1 MWEKEFLAHIIHL
14 WKNRDNILSLYDPQ
28 NGINT
33 RGDSNVMIYLEKIRP
48 STIKL
53 LDVQNCDI
61 NMNLVN
67 KIVQEAVK

>member
-1 MWEKEFLAHIIHL
+1 M
-14 WKNRDNILSLYDPQ
+14 SLYDPQ

>member
-1 MWEKEFLAHIIHL
+1 MA
-14 WKNRDNILSLYDPQ
+14 
-28 NGINT
+28 
-33 RGDSNVMIYLEKIRP
+33 YLNDTCP

>member
-1 MWEKEFLAHIIHL
+1 MGKEPLAHIIHFMEN
-14 WKNRDNILSLYDPQ
+14 KYNILSLYDPQ
-28 NGINT
+28 NGINIC
-33 RGDSNVMIYLEKIRP
+33 GDNKVMAYLNDTCP

-53 LDVQNCDI
+53 IDVQNCDI